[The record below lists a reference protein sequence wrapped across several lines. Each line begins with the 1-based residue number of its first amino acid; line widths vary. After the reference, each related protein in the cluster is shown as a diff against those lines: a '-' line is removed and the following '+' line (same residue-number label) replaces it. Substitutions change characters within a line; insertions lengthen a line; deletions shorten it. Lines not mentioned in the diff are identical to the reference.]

1 VWGAPVEGRR
11 VLNFAART
19 QYGASSKGIVYE
31 TQQAARASAPV
42 AGTVLLAGDFRSY
55 GKLVV
60 LDTCGFDVLLAGLNS
75 LSVRGGDVV
84 DAAGELG
91 RMHGDVTRG
100 LPVLYF
106 EIRSA
111 GRPVD
116 PSSFL
121 K

>member
-1 VWGAPVEGRR
+1 
-11 VLNFAART
+11 
-19 QYGASSKGIVYE
+19 
-31 TQQAARASAPV
+31 V

-60 LDTCGFDVLLAGLNS
+60 LDACGFDVLLAGLNT

-84 DAAGELG
+84 DVAGEVG
-91 RMHGDVTRG
+91 RMPGDATRG

-106 EIRSA
+106 EVRGA

-116 PSSFL
+116 PNSFL

>member
-1 VWGAPVEGRR
+1 MGTRACGRC
-11 VLNFAART
+11 A
-19 QYGASSKGIVYE
+19 KE
-31 TQQAARASAPV
+31 TEPAARASAPV

-60 LDTCGFDVLLAGLNS
+60 LDARGFDVLLAGLNT

-84 DAAGELG
+84 DVAGEVG
-91 RMHGDVTRG
+91 RMPGDATRG

-106 EIRSA
+106 EVRGA

-116 PSSFL
+116 PNSFL